1 MCILIEVST
10 VTSLS
15 FSKLRNL
22 TGTCRGHRLRI
33 IQNNLL
39 RTIEFDPYFMRHASA
54 SSVLVR
60 GNRNLYASEI
70 TKLKRGFGW
79 YAIDLQEHGECGVPH
94 PFKSFQDL
102 QGCTN
107 AYGLLAVRGSKNVR
121 RSPSVKISL
130 TGCLLIEN
138 TGLSNVDFLDDITNF
153 TLVEDMCSHNI
164 YNNKNLCIVNPQ
176 KLKIKF
182 KGLYIDQS
190 TTPNCETICSGG
202 VVDEEYLATVE
213 GCQVIDGD
221 LNIDGWEKPPSH
233 LDNLQTVTRI
243 NGSLHIRNTT
253 GLGVFDYFGALKEVT
268 VPKGKNATAIEIVN
282 NRGLTEIQIP
292 YLERISSENSMR
304 IVITDNPAL
313 GMKESMAQK
322 LYDLADGKRHT
333 RIHYK
338 DKTTFWDDL
347 MDNKLYLVIFIM
359 LCLIMIMILLISTLL
374 IMRTVKRRQ
383 VETKEGFPK
392 PPWKLQKQSKEI
404 LVGWVKN
411 ILLKN
416 PLIWRCSDREVIWPY
431 QERDATREFT
441 LRGHL
446 YNDINVL
453 VTNNE
458 IFLKEHMLPTAANG
472 RIPSNDNFLLFER
485 VKSVMNND
493 VVIMIGN
500 EKYPSCVLPN
510 IPYELKNQ
518 HAYKYKGTTHT
529 FKLIKIKQMA
539 PCTHEFSY
547 LVTTVAKGG
556 KKGSKKQ
563 EKRIKEIVYYRWD
576 NRIMPLEYDEILQLA
591 MMYKPE
597 RTICISNR
605 RKEVF
610 SLIHMFH
617 TYCCILKEEIT
628 VSDVLQ
634 LHTEKCNGSILD
646 RNELVF
652 VMAVIMEWAYQSRS
666 LPDDLKKKHMDWCH
680 SYAIMAKFMRNN
692 PNIKYIHPD
701 YLTKLDAKTRQSV
714 YNEGFTSS
722 PRFSTRE
729 SGAVTD
735 PFHRKDV
742 KQHTMYLKLAKP
754 AKTQDEEE
762 QEEQKF
768 WLGDGDEKVKAPLLE
783 NRQPA
788 VVAV

>member
-1 MCILIEVST
+1 I
-10 VTSLS
+10 
-15 FSKLRNL
+15 KYGRNL
-22 TGTCRGHRLRI
+22 
-33 IQNNLL
+33 
-39 RTIEFDPYFMRHASA
+39 
-54 SSVLVR
+54 
-60 GNRNLYASEI
+60 
-70 TKLKRGFGW
+70 
-79 YAIDLQEHGECGVPH
+79 
-94 PFKSFQDL
+94 
-102 QGCTN
+102 
-107 AYGLLAVRGSKNVR
+107 
-121 RSPSVKISL
+121 
-130 TGCLLIEN
+130 
-138 TGLSNVDFLDDITNF
+138 
-153 TLVEDMCSHNI
+153 
-164 YNNKNLCIVNPQ
+164 
-176 KLKIKF
+176 
-182 KGLYIDQS
+182 
-190 TTPNCETICSGG
+190 ETICSGG

-213 GCQVIDGD
+213 GCQTINGD
-221 LNIDGWEKPPSH
+221 LHIDGWEKPPSH

-253 GLGVFDYFGALKEVT
+253 GLGVFDYLGALKEVT
-268 VPKGKNATAIEIVN
+268 VPKGKNTTAIEIVN

-292 YLERISSENSMR
+292 FLERVSSENFMR

-322 LYDLADGKRHT
+322 LYYLADGKHHT
-333 RIHYK
+333 RIYYK

-374 IMRTVKRRQ
+374 IVRTVKRRQ

-392 PPWKLQKQSKEI
+392 PPWKLQKQSKDI
-404 LVGWVKN
+404 IVGWVKN
-411 ILLKN
+411 
-416 PLIWRCSDREVIWPY
+416 
-431 QERDATREFT
+431 
-441 LRGHL
+441 
-446 YNDINVL
+446 
-453 VTNNE
+453 
-458 IFLKEHMLPTAANG
+458 G
-472 RIPSNDNFLLFER
+472 RIPSSDNFLVFER

-500 EKYPSCVLPN
+500 EKHPCCVLPD
-510 IPYELKNQ
+510 IPYELKKE
-518 HAYKYKGTTHT
+518 HTYKYKGTAHT

-547 LVTTVAKGG
+547 LVTTTAKGT
-556 KKGSKKQ
+556 KKASKKQ
-563 EKRIKEIVYYRWD
+563 EKKIKEIVYYRWD

-692 PNIKYIHPD
+692 PN
-701 YLTKLDAKTRQSV
+701 
-714 YNEGFTSS
+714 
-722 PRFSTRE
+722 
-729 SGAVTD
+729 
-735 PFHRKDV
+735 
-742 KQHTMYLKLAKP
+742 
-754 AKTQDEEE
+754 
-762 QEEQKF
+762 
-768 WLGDGDEKVKAPLLE
+768 
-783 NRQPA
+783 
-788 VVAV
+788 